1 MKLEKTNE
9 AKALLKRLNTLIIED
24 SSTKEYIHSAEIA
37 KISRKLHS
45 MKLKDEFLI
54 NALTE
59 AESAIFDK
67 ALIISSTSK

>member
-24 SSTKEYIHSAEIA
+24 SSTKEYIHSDEIA
-37 KISRKLHS
+37 NISRKLHS
-45 MKLKDEFLI
+45 MKLKDEFLL